1 MLNAIVSIYL
11 LTEKLSDFRKT
22 SWVFKVPLDRL
33 VVFQDDAVVYSEEVK
48 VVMKQGQAAKN
59 G

>member
-1 MLNAIVSIYL
+1 MVGL
-11 LTEKLSDFRKT
+11 LE
-22 SWVFKVPLDRL
+22 
-33 VVFQDDAVVYSEEVK
+33 FQDDAVVYSEEVK